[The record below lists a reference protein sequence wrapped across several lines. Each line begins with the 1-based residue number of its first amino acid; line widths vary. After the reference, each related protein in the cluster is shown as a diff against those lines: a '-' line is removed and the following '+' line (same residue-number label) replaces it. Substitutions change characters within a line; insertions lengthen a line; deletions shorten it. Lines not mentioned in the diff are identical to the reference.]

1 MRNFA
6 KLAAAGAL
14 SLAIVSG
21 SAFAATNPDAQ
32 AKKEA
37 AVQKKQAHKA
47 AKAVKKETKKD
58 AKKAS

>member
-21 SAFAATNPDAQ
+21 SAFAATAPAAQ
-32 AKKEA
+32 PT
-37 AVQKKQAHKA
+37 KA
-47 AKAVKKETKKD
+47 ATTKKAPVKK
-58 AKKAS
+58 AAHHAPKKADTKAK

>member
-21 SAFAATNPDAQ
+21 SAFAATAPAAQ
-32 AKKEA
+32 PA
-37 AVQKKQAHKA
+37 KA
-47 AKAVKKETKKD
+47 ATKKAP
-58 AKKAS
+58 AKKAPTHAAKKVEKKAN

>member
-21 SAFAATNPDAQ
+21 SAFAATAPTSQPAKTATKKAPVKKVARHA
-32 AKKEA
+32 AKKD
-37 AVQKKQAHKA
+37 
-47 AKAVKKETKKD
+47 VKK
-58 AKKAS
+58 AN

>member
-21 SAFAATNPDAQ
+21 SAFAATAPAAQ
-32 AKKEA
+32 PAKTA
-37 AVQKKQAHKA
+37 
-47 AKAVKKETKKD
+47 TKKAP
-58 AKKAS
+58 AKKAPTHAAKKVEKKAN

>member
-21 SAFAATNPDAQ
+21 SAFAATAPAAQ
-32 AKKEA
+32 PAKTA
-37 AVQKKQAHKA
+37 
-47 AKAVKKETKKD
+47 TKKAP
-58 AKKAS
+58 AKKAPAHAAKKVEKKAN

>member
-21 SAFAATNPDAQ
+21 SAFAATAPAAQ
-32 AKKEA
+32 PA
-37 AVQKKQAHKA
+37 KA
-47 AKAVKKETKKD
+47 ATTKKAPVKKTTTHA
-58 AKKAS
+58 AKKAETKAK

>member
-21 SAFAATNPDAQ
+21 SAFAATAPTSQ
-32 AKKEA
+32 PAKTA
-37 AVQKKQAHKA
+37 
-47 AKAVKKETKKD
+47 TKKAP
-58 AKKAS
+58 AKKAATHAAKKDEKKAH

>member
-21 SAFAATNPDAQ
+21 SAFAATAPTSQPAKAATKKAP
-32 AKKEA
+32 AKKVA
-37 AVQKKQAHKA
+37 RHA
-47 AKAVKKETKKD
+47 
-58 AKKAS
+58 AKKAETKAH